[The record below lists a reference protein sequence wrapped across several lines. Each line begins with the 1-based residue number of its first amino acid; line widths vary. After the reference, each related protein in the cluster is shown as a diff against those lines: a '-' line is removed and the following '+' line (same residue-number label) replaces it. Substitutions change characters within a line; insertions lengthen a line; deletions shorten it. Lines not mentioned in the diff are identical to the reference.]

1 MHKMH
6 LIQQTD
12 MGIPDL
18 NAKMTIRAEMSGSY
32 EESYT

>member
-1 MHKMH
+1 
-6 LIQQTD
+6 

-32 EESYT
+32 EESYTLSRCY